1 MRPNGTVT
9 AIALYSRNVDIDI
22 TQFLRKQIDLRTSYA
37 SSKKDYFRAFKLLK
51 SGEIDLEILTQ
62 KYLLSGVEEAFRNS
76 EELKVTK
83 AILDCA

>member
-37 SSKKDYFRAFKLLK
+37 SSKKDYFRAFELLK

-62 KYLLSGVEEAFRNS
+62 KYLLSSVEEAFMNS
-76 EELKVTK
+76 EDLKVTK